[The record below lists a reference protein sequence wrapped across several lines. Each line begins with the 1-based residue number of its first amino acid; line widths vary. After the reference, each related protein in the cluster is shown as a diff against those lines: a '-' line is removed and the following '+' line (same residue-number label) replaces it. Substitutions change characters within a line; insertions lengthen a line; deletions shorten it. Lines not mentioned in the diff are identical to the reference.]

1 MTVLELKSKLEGL
14 DETMFVYIVQT
25 NDEYEN
31 SLVNKVEVSDISF
44 TDGEVSATDKA
55 LIITDKI

>member
-1 MTVLELKSKLEGL
+1 MTVKELKNKLEGV

-44 TDGEVSATDKA
+44 TDGKLSATDTA
-55 LIITDKI
+55 LVITDEI